1 VKGWISN
8 ARGMAGL
15 QLGELADPI
24 AKAGEIIVEVRAAAL
39 NFSDI
44 LMIDDAY
51 QVKPPR
57 PFTPG
62 QEVAGVVVSAP
73 ELSRWRPGDRVA
85 TKVNWGG
92 FAERVAVPADM
103 PIALPDAI
111 GFARAAAIPV
121 SYTTAIVALS
131 ECSTVRPGATVLVHA
146 AAGAVGLAAVQY
158 AAANGATVIAT
169 AGSDEKL
176 DLAKRHGARHAIS
189 YADPNWVDAVR
200 AIAPAGADI
209 IVDPV
214 GGEIGEQ
221 SLRCIARDGRLL
233 VVGFASGAIPRFAG
247 NRLLLKRAAAVGV
260 YWNHVEDVDM
270 LARVT
275 ARLVDAAKAGTVD
288 PVVESRAGLEALPAA
303 LDDLRSRRTVGKIVL
318 EIESRETIA

>member
-1 VKGWISN
+1 MKGWISN
-8 ARGMAGL
+8 ARGMGGL
-15 QLGELADPI
+15 QFGELADPI

-169 AGSDEKL
+169 AGSDEKARFCEEL
-176 DLAKRHGARHAIS
+176 GAERGINYHDEDFVTILKAEG
-189 YADPNWVDAVR
+189 
-200 AIAPAGADI
+200 GADLI
-209 IVDPV
+209 LDMV
-214 GGEIGEQ
+214 GGPYLPRNIKA
-221 SLRCIARDGRLL
+221 LADDGRLVQIAFL
-233 VVGFASGAIPRFAG
+233 QGPKVELNFAEVMMR
-247 NRLLLKRAAAVGV
+247 RLTITGSTLRPQS
-260 YWNHVEDVDM
+260 DQ
-270 LARVT
+270 
-275 ARLVDAAKAGTVD
+275 AKAAIAREVETHVWPMIARGALR
-288 PVVESRAGLEALPAA
+288 VVIDSTFALTEAPAA
-303 LDDLRSRRTVGKIVL
+303 HWRLESSGHIGKIVL
-318 EIESRETIA
+318 RVGAGG